1 MKDSRKSVIKIW
13 VQRPKPKGNNRLE
26 KRKEMSW
33 SPHVFTNFFF
43 QISRFFQPIIMNF
56 FSSKRIGQK
65 IRENREFVF
74 CNTL

>member
-33 SPHVFTNFFF
+33 SPHVFTKKQISNFTILSTNHNELFFF
-43 QISRFFQPIIMNF
+43 KKDW
-56 FSSKRIGQK
+56 SK
-65 IRENREFVF
+65 NS
-74 CNTL
+74 